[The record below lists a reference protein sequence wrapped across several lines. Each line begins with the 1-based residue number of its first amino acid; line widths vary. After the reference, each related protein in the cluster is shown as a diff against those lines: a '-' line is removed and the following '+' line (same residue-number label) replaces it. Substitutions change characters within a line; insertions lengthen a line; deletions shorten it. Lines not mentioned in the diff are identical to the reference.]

1 MKKNKLFVSLL
12 ASGMLAV
19 SPLMAQD
26 VVKLTTSKAAGESVT
41 LKLNQFKHG
50 ATVDWGDGKPVE
62 VKSTDDNLLTIEGQV
77 KGEGVI
83 TITSKSKITTLICS
97 DNKLTNIDLSSA
109 PNMRS
114 LYCQNNELTTL
125 DLNACKLLND
135 LNCSNNK
142 ISKIKVTESTH
153 PQIENLNLADNGMTS
168 NTGTGSSFRMSNLN
182 LQHLDFSNNKFK
194 SLSLPDSTNLDVLKF
209 ANNEI
214 ITMALKNAYHLSV
227 LMCSDNGVKRV
238 TFHKDG
244 MPKMRQLF
252 ADGNEIADLDVS
264 QSTQLHYLSVE
275 NNVLTSVGLPE
286 RHTLYAY
293 ACGGNKLTFSSLPG
307 KASMP
312 EHISYVPQ
320 DENVDITDFLKKNAS
335 RHYFMQLAPD
345 YSDRNNEKYLL
356 DLSSL
361 AWDPDNK
368 KVTLTPFGR
377 AESETEFHELDK
389 ASNSNKTG
397 EYFPQTSTSG
407 YGKMSFLKPFDE
419 VYVELTSSAYP
430 ELKFKTTHFK
440 VTADASAIG
449 DVVVNKEQV
458 LNVAVR
464 RGELIMSSA
473 AEQTVRIYSSAGSMV
488 WQGKVSASDVTVELP
503 SGVYVVNGKK
513 VVL

>member
-19 SPLMAQD
+19 TPLMAQD
-26 VVKLTTSKAAGESVT
+26 VVKLTTSKAAGESVS

-97 DNKLTNIDLSSA
+97 GNKLTDIDLSLA

-125 DLNACKLLND
+125 DLDACALLND

-142 ISKIKVTESTH
+142 ITKIKVTESTH
-153 PQIENLNLADNGMTS
+153 PQIENLNLADNEMSS
-168 NTGTGSSFRMSNLN
+168 NTGTGSSFRMNSLN

-194 SLSLPDSTNLDVLKF
+194 SLSLTDSTNLDVLKF
-209 ANNEI
+209 SNNEI
-214 ITMALKNAYHLSV
+214 TTMALKNAYHLSV
-227 LMCSDNGVKRV
+227 LMCADNKVKRA
-238 TFHKDG
+238 TFHSDG

-252 ADGNEIADLDVS
+252 ADGNELAELDLS
-264 QSTQLHYLSVE
+264 RSGNLHYLSVE
-275 NNVLTSVGLPE
+275 NNMLTSVALPE
-286 RHTLYAY
+286 RHALYAY
-293 ACGGNKLTFSSLPG
+293 VCGGNKLTFSSLPG

-312 EHISYVPQ
+312 EHISYTPQ
-320 DENVDITDFLKKNAS
+320 DENVDITDFLKRNSSKQ
-335 RHYFMQLAPD
+335 YYMQIAPD
-345 YSDRNNEKYLL
+345 YADRNDTKYLL

-361 AWDPDNK
+361 AWDTDNK

-377 AESETEFHELDK
+377 SEGETEFHELDK
-389 ASNSNKTG
+389 ASNSNKNG

-407 YGKMSFLKPFDE
+407 YGKMSFLKPFTE
-419 VYVELTSSAYP
+419 VYIELTSSTYP
-430 ELKFKTTHFK
+430 ELKFTTTHFK
-440 VTADASAIG
+440 VSTDASAIG
-449 DVVVNKEQV
+449 DVVVNKEQG
-458 LNVAVR
+458 LNIAVR
-464 RGELIMSSA
+464 RGELIMNSA
-473 AEQTVRIYSSAGSMV
+473 AEQTVRVYSSAGSMV
-488 WQGKVSASDVTVELP
+488 WQGKVSATDVTVQLP